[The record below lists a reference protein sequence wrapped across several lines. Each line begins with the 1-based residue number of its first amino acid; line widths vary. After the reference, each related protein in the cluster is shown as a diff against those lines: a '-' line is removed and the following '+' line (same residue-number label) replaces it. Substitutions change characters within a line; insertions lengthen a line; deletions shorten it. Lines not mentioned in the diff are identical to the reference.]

1 MSDRSRW
8 PRGAHRDSELGRNQR
23 KLVMTHFMPYGNV
36 VLSIALVVLS
46 AGNTLGGGPQV
57 AFDFGRIA
65 ECVEIVGDDVLLTP
79 GEKLVELKLRISVHL
94 LAGKIGDV
102 EEVRIEVGD
111 RENRMRVHS
120 FSPCTQMA
128 SHFGGDIEWS
138 KTIEEGHSLEASLGG
153 ELPTPVGGLIA
164 HVTPTISGGK
174 TNSEK
179 TTEKQLRLSPKFAVV
194 ASGTIGQEHG
204 VFFKLRSSSQSS
216 LEGTHDLTVR
226 FVVPEKWRGDSV
238 RVCCQATG
246 TEKVLWMKQ
255 QATWAHTCGPV
266 ALYLA
271 GDAEARQAAIRYVG
285 KSSG

>member
-1 MSDRSRW
+1 MS
-8 PRGAHRDSELGRNQR
+8 
-23 KLVMTHFMPYGNV
+23 HFKTYGNV
-36 VLSIALVVLS
+36 FFSILLITFS
-46 AGNTLGGGPQV
+46 AGIAVAGGPQI

-65 ECVEIVGDDVLLTP
+65 ECVEIAGDDALLTP
-79 GEKLVELKLRISVHL
+79 GVKLVELKLRISVHL

-111 RENRMRVHS
+111 RENLMRVHS
-120 FSPCTQMA
+120 FAPSTQMA
-128 SHFGGDIEWS
+128 SHLGGDIEWS
-138 KTIEEGHSLEASLGG
+138 KTTEEGHSLGASLGG

-164 HVTPTISGGK
+164 HVTPTISGGT
-174 TNSEK
+174 TNLEK
-179 TTEKQLRLSPKFAVV
+179 ITEKQLRLAPKFAVV
-194 ASGTIGQEHG
+194 ASGTISQEHG

-255 QATWAHTCGPV
+255 QATWAHTCAPV

-271 GDAEARQAAIRYVG
+271 GDAEARQAAMRYVAG
-285 KSSG
+285 KERG

>member
-1 MSDRSRW
+1 MS
-8 PRGAHRDSELGRNQR
+8 H
-23 KLVMTHFMPYGNV
+23 VMPYGNAF
-36 VLSIALVVLS
+36 LSFALVALASGVTF
-46 AGNTLGGGPQV
+46 AGGPQV

-65 ECVEIVGDDVLLTP
+65 ECVEIAGEDALLTP
-79 GEKLVELKLRISVHL
+79 GEKLVELKLRVSVHL
-94 LAGKIGDV
+94 LAGKISDV

-111 RENRMRVHS
+111 RDNRMRVHS
-120 FSPCTQMA
+120 FAPSTQMA

-138 KTIEEGHSLEASLGG
+138 KTTEEGHSLGASLGG
-153 ELPTPVGGLIA
+153 ELPAPVGGLIA
-164 HVTPTISGGK
+164 HVTPTISGGTK
-174 TNSEK
+174 NSE
-179 TTEKQLRLSPKFAVV
+179 TITEKQLRLAPKFAVV

-226 FVVPEKWRGDSV
+226 FIVPEKWRGDSV

-246 TEKVLWMKQ
+246 TEKVFWMKQ

-271 GDAEARQAAIRYVG
+271 GDAEARQAAIRYVSG
-285 KSSG
+285 KERG